1 MNTEKL
7 KALKIAPE
15 EKSRPQGAV
24 WSIVIVVLIVLLAA
38 VAFIKPWA
46 KDKRE
51 LADNTAG
58 NTISTNAAI
67 AKSVSETVAQ
77 KNSPATP
84 SDSVLTVSGYIVNQE
99 RRSEEHTSELQS
111 L

>member
-67 AKSVSETVAQ
+67 AKSVSEPHMGDPVAQ
-77 KNSPATP
+77 G
-84 SDSVLTVSGYIVNQE
+84 VLRAVE
-99 RRSEEHTSELQS
+99 RPVLHEMMDAQIGQAKADFPPD
-111 L
+111 